1 MEPSIIFDHVSK
13 KFSRTY
19 VSDSLRDA
27 LVKPFKLLFGRDGQ
41 ALDKGNKKF
50 YALKNVTFDVR
61 PGEALGIIGPN
72 GSGKSTTLKLL
83 SRILRPDAGQIMVN
97 GRIGALIELGAGFN
111 PDLTGRENVFLN
123 AAILGMSRYEIQKK
137 YDEIVDFAEL
147 YEFMDTP
154 VKWYSSGMFARLG
167 FSVAVHIDPEVL
179 LVDEVL
185 SVGDLGFQRKCFDKM
200 QAFKSKGTT
209 IVFVSHNLQAV
220 SSLCDTIL
228 LLRKGSVDCV
238 GQADE
243 VISSYIGSID
253 SYGHENSDDSAIIV
267 EGATLKDEN
276 GTERHSYESGDV
288 VLFDCRLSV
297 TKEFKDIYI
306 GVLIHTQRETLAF
319 ATNSMRLS
327 GKAFSVSPGQRVS
340 FTTRLTLNL
349 GSGGYEVRVSVLDR
363 KTNKD
368 ILYHLFSNIVIKD
381 NPKYGGM
388 VFMDPQL
395 VNFEIE

>member
-1 MEPSIIFDHVSK
+1 MNGNESDKENKEFWALEDVSFEAK
-13 KFSRTY
+13 
-19 VSDSLRDA
+19 
-27 LVKPFKLLFGRDGQ
+27 
-41 ALDKGNKKF
+41 
-50 YALKNVTFDVR
+50 
-61 PGEALGIIGPN
+61 PGEVLGIIGPN

-83 SRILRPDAGQIMVN
+83 SRILRPDGGSITVH

-123 AAILGMSRYEIQKK
+123 AAILGMSKHEIQKK

-200 QAFKSKGTT
+200 KTFKSKGTT
-209 IVFVSHNLQAV
+209 VVFVSHNLQAV
-220 SSLCDTIL
+220 SSLCDRVL
-228 LLRKGSVDCV
+228 LLRKGNKDCI

-253 SYGHENSDDSAIIV
+253 SYGHENNDDSGIIV

-288 VLFDCRLSV
+288 VLFDCRLRV
-297 TKEFKDIYI
+297 TKELKDIYI
-306 GVLIHTQRETLAF
+306 GALIHTQRETLAF

-327 GKAFSVSPGQRVS
+327 GKAFSVSPGQKVS

-349 GSGGYEVRVSVLDR
+349 GPGRYEVRVAVLDR

-381 NPKYGGM
+381 DPKYGGM
-388 VFMDPQL
+388 VFMDPRL